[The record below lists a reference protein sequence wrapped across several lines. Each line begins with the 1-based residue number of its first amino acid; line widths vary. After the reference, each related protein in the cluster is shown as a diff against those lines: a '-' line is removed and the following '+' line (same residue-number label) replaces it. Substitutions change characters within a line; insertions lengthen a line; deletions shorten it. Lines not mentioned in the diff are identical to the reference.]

1 MSYIAYSTQFDAAL
15 FSLYAFYV
23 AFIVLILYLRNED
36 RREGFPLVHEQNGR
50 LVVVNP
56 RSAPKPKV
64 WNLAHGGPVVAGREE
79 RDLTGL
85 LTPPV
90 KVPGAPSSPLGNPMA
105 DGVGTASYAL
115 RADVPDLTFDESLP
129 KIVPLRAAPEYSL
142 AEEDVDPRGWY
153 VVTAEGRAVGTLT
166 DLWVDRSDV
175 LLRYLEASVQGPA
188 GPRSVVFPIGN
199 AVFHGGKKRE
209 VRVSAVLA
217 DQFFAAPTLKNP
229 DTITLLEE
237 DKISGYF
244 AGGYLYAT
252 PARLGPKL

>member
-1 MSYIAYSTQFDAAL
+1 MSYLAYSTQFDVAL
-15 FSLYAFYV
+15 LALYIFWIAFV
-23 AFIVLILYLRNED
+23 ILIMYLRNED
-36 RREGFPLVHEQNGR
+36 HREGFPLVHEQNGR

-64 WNLAHGGPVVAGREE
+64 WNLAHGGATVAGREE
-79 RDLTGL
+79 RDMTGL

-90 KVPGAPSSPLGNPMA
+90 RTPGTPSSPLGDPLQ

-129 KIVPLRAAPEYSL
+129 KIVPLRSAPEYSL

-153 VVTAEGRAVGTLT
+153 VVTADGRAVGTLT

-175 LLRYLEASVQGPA
+175 LLRYLEAQVQGPA

-199 AVFHGGKKRE
+199 GVFDAKRRQVVVNAVM
-209 VRVSAVLA
+209 AQ
-217 DQFFAAPTLKNP
+217 QFLDAPTMKNA
-229 DTITLLEE
+229 DTITLREE
-237 DKISGYF
+237 DRISGYF

-252 PARLGPKL
+252 PERLEPKL